1 MKPAQITSVSNNILA
16 SLSREDAESLA
27 PHLRPIAFEVRDVF
41 FRAHSPI
48 STVVFPESG
57 FASVVAVTET
67 GRSLEVGIIGR
78 EGVIGVPVI
87 FGQTLTPYES
97 YAQIGGHGYAMPA
110 KTLWHAMKHSWPLA
124 DVLLKFAYAF
134 LVQVTHSALAN
145 SRYTTEERL
154 ARWLLM
160 AHDCHDGDDVVLTH
174 EFLSMMLGTRRASV
188 TEALHVLE
196 NRGFIRATRGH
207 VFIHN
212 RKGLEKYAGSCYGA
226 PESDLAHG
234 GFRIKPTSLF
244 RK

>member
-1 MKPAQITSVSNNILA
+1 MTSVQITSVRNSILA
-16 SLSREDAESLA
+16 SLSKQDADLLA
-27 PHLRPIAFEVRDVF
+27 PHLRPIQFKVRHVF
-41 FRAHSPI
+41 FKARGPI
-48 STVVFPESG
+48 ETVVFPEAG
-57 FASVVAVTET
+57 FASVVATTDT

-97 YAQIGGHGYAMPA
+97 YAQIGGHGYEMQATA
-110 KTLWHAMKHSWPLA
+110 LWDAMKGSWPLA

-160 AHDCHDGDDVVLTH
+160 AHDRHDGDDVALTH

-188 TEALHVLE
+188 TEALQALE
-196 NRGFIRATRGH
+196 RHGFIHATRGH
-207 VFIHN
+207 VLIQN
-212 RKGLEKYAGSCYGA
+212 RKGLEKCAGSCYGA
-226 PESDLAHG
+226 PESDLAHAG
-234 GFRIKPTSLF
+234 LRIKRAS
-244 RK
+244 